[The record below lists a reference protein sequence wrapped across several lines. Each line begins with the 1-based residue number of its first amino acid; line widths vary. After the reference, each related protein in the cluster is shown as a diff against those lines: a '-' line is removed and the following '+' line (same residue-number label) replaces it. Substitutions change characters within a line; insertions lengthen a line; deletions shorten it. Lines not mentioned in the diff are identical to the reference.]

1 MTIEYL
7 EKQLESWKRLLLLFL
22 GAAFTLTASTIGIT
36 GDYYFTLGWVVIW
49 IVVQLGA
56 MPAGLMLL
64 FGKEWRRLPL
74 SRRLNAA
81 FGYLAVAWLA
91 WLAVGFRVV
100 GETLGGFAFIVFVG
114 GVLGAAYLLT
124 RRARINASEEI
135 FP

>member
-22 GAAFTLTASTIGIT
+22 GAAATLTASTVGIT
-36 GDYYFTLGWVVIW
+36 GGYYFTLGWVVMWVIL
-49 IVVQLGA
+49 QLGA
-56 MPAGLMLL
+56 VPAGLILL

-74 SRRLNAA
+74 SHRLSTA
-81 FGYLAVAWLA
+81 FGYLAAAWLA
-91 WLAVGFRVV
+91 WLAIGFRLI

-124 RRARINASEEI
+124 RRAHLNASEEL